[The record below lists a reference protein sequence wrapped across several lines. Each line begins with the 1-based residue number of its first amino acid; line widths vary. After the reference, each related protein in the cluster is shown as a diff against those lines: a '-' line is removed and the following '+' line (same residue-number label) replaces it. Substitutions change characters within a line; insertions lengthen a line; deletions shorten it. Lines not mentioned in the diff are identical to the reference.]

1 MSKDSTQSFKD
12 AFGKFLKEEH
22 LDHKYK
28 EKQLVES
35 WERIMGRPIAA
46 RTSKMFFKD
55 GIFFVELTSASLKDE
70 MNRSKEIAKARIQE
84 HMGELIFNEIRFI

>member
-1 MSKDSTQSFKD
+1 MSKDSTQSFKE

-22 LDHKYK
+22 LDYKFK
-28 EKQLVES
+28 EKQLIES

-70 MNRSKEIAKARIQE
+70 MNRSKEIATERIRE